1 MHISRYFLDLRSA
14 YQAELDDLTSD
25 SEGKDVLRKRLAE
38 KRKELGFLVKMI
50 EISPEM
56 VAVVLHQ
63 AFQFNR
69 SAAFDDLLSRDAE
82 DLPEWAQISDAVT
95 IAGWAGETVRAILKE
110 PMGEWFMTIAAGLE
124 YMRSKP
130 LTAAERAQLEG
141 PAADDEA
148 DEDTDGARDFDDVR
162 NARHDDNHTED
173 HDEDEA
179 EARAREE
186 AGNDWLADQGF
197 DRKD

>member
-1 MHISRYFLDLRSA
+1 MTTSTYFLDLRSA
-14 YQAELDDLTSD
+14 YQSELDDLTSD

-38 KRKELGFLVKMI
+38 KRKELGFLLKMI

-63 AFQFNR
+63 AFRFTSNKVMD
-69 SAAFDDLLSRDAE
+69 ALVARDAD
-82 DLPEWAQISDAVT
+82 DLPEWDSISDTVE
-95 IAGWAGETVRAILKE
+95 IAAWARDMVQATLQE
-110 PMGEWFMTIAAGLE
+110 PMGAWFMTIATALE
-124 YMRSKP
+124 YMHHKP
-130 LTAAERAQLEG
+130 LTALERAQLAG
-141 PAADDEA
+141 PEEEEEDLDE
-148 DEDTDGARDFDDVR
+148 VR
-162 NARHDDNHTED
+162 NERHDDNHTED

-186 AGNDWLADQGF
+186 AGNDWMVEQGF